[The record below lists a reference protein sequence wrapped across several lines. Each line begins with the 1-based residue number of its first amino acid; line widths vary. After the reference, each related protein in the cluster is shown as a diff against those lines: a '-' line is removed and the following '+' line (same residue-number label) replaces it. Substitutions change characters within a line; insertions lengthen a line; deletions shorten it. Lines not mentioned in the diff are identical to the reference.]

1 MRCVTPA
8 KDAPAPLDARRPE
21 RTDGRPAPELRAT
34 ATAPVSASHDA
45 LGGSPLDP
53 RLTFA
58 SFVIGRSNTLAHAAA
73 RQVAEG
79 RRGDRV
85 MFNPLY
91 IHAGVGLGKTHL
103 LQAVTWAGNSGS
115 ERKVLYLTAEKF
127 MYGFVAALKTQTA
140 LAFKEA
146 LRGID
151 VLVIDDLQFLQ
162 GKSTQAEFCHTLNA
176 LIDAGRQVVIAAD
189 RPPSDLESLDDRVR
203 SRLAGGLVVEMG
215 SLGEELRLGIL
226 KSRVAAARAHHAT
239 FDVPAPVLDYL
250 ARTITHNG
258 RDLEGAVNRLL
269 AHSKLN
275 AQPVTLEMA
284 EREVRDLIRPQ
295 EPKRIKIE
303 DIQRVVARQYNVSR
317 SDLLSSRRTANVVR
331 PRQVA
336 MYLAKTL
343 TLRSLPEIGR
353 RFGGRDH
360 TTVLH
365 AVRKIEA
372 LVAKDV
378 ALVRRGRSR
387 SSASCRSNART
398 GSSPPCGTGWPVAA
412 AADRG
417 AAGHFCRKRGE
428 RPRRFPCAGGHPR
441 HLAVP
446 PRVWS
451 NPASIRLFGFQMP
464 RRCLSGRPA
473 FPSLGSGGYCNEGH
487 GRTRATAEIAGPR
500 PSRGRAPQHHSD
512 PRQRAVPRR
521 KRPAVAESHRPR
533 PRGDRNAGGGNRDR
547 RLDHRAGAHVLR
559 HRAQTARRLADRAG
573 RRRRPRGAGDP
584 RRPLALHAAD
594 PAGKRFPGSRRR
606 RHDAFV
612 HAGRRRPEAADR
624 PHAVRDLDRRDA
636 LLPQRHLSARAG
648 TRQGRDPARG
658 RDRRPSAGAGRSAVA
673 EGRGRHAGRDR
684 AAQDRRRSAA
694 ADRGQ

>member
-1 MRCVTPA
+1 MTNSEQDRWSRVKGRLRSTVGEDVYTSWFARMDLEGVQDESVRLSVPTRFLKSWIQAHYAERVLSCWQAEMPEVHRIDLTVRSAMRGTIPA
-8 KDAPAPLDARRPE
+8 KEPVAPLETRRIERPEGRAPADL
-21 RTDGRPAPELRAT
+21 RTV
-34 ATAPVSASHDA
+34 APVSATHDA

-58 SFVIGRSNTLAHAAA
+58 SFVVGRSNTLAHAAA
-73 RQVAEG
+73 RQVADG
-79 RRGDRV
+79 RRGDPV

-103 LQAVTWAGNSGS
+103 LQAVTWAGNAGN

-226 KSRVAAARAHHAT
+226 KSRVAAARLHHAS
-239 FDVPAPVLDYL
+239 FDVPEQVLDYL

-258 RDLEGAVNRLL
+258 RDLEGAINRLL

-275 AQPVTLEMA
+275 NQPVTLEMA

-372 LVAKDV
+372 LVTKDT
-378 ALVRRGRSR
+378 ALCEEVESL
-387 SSASCRSNART
+387 
-398 GSSPPCGTGWPVAA
+398 
-412 AADRG
+412 
-417 AAGHFCRKRGE
+417 KRQLQQE
-428 RPRRFPCAGGHPR
+428 
-441 HLAVP
+441 
-446 PRVWS
+446 
-451 NPASIRLFGFQMP
+451 
-464 RRCLSGRPA
+464 
-473 FPSLGSGGYCNEGH
+473 
-487 GRTRATAEIAGPR
+487 
-500 PSRGRAPQHHSD
+500 
-512 PRQRAVPRR
+512 
-521 KRPAVAESHRPR
+521 
-533 PRGDRNAGGGNRDR
+533 
-547 RLDHRAGAHVLR
+547 
-559 HRAQTARRLADRAG
+559 
-573 RRRRPRGAGDP
+573 
-584 RRPLALHAAD
+584 
-594 PAGKRFPGSRRR
+594 
-606 RHDAFV
+606 
-612 HAGRRRPEAADR
+612 
-624 PHAVRDLDRRDA
+624 
-636 LLPQRHLSARAG
+636 
-648 TRQGRDPARG
+648 
-658 RDRRPSAGAGRSAVA
+658 
-673 EGRGRHAGRDR
+673 
-684 AAQDRRRSAA
+684 
-694 ADRGQ
+694 